1 MKKWSFRLLLVAGF
15 GALAIWIWR
24 VLFPSPEQ
32 VIRKRLGEL
41 AQAASFSS
49 KEAPLASLANSAT
62 LASFFTDD
70 VEFILDVPGHSQQK
84 VSGRDQ
90 LLQAAMSA
98 RSALGGLSVEFLDIN
113 VIVGPDKT
121 SAVADL
127 TAKGRVQGEP
137 DLLVQELKLT
147 LKKIQGHWLISRLE
161 TVKTLSQTAFWLQ
174 FDLITHRWTTRGEGR
189 VAAGCQA
196 GTPAPVKTFAERKA
210 GADRWKP
217 TAALRNKR
225 PLLPHFRAVQL
236 APGGVLHLSFRA
248 LA

>member
-90 LLQAAMSA
+90 LLQAAIGA
-98 RSALGGLSVEFLDIN
+98 RSAVGGLSVEFLDIN
-113 VIVGPDKT
+113 VIVGPEKT

-127 TAKGRVQGEP
+127 TAKGKVQGEP

-161 TVKTLSQTAFWLQ
+161 TVKTLSQTAFWPRI
-174 FDLITHRWTTRGEGR
+174 DLITHRWTPRGEGL

-196 GTPAPVKTFAERKA
+196 GTPARVKTFAERRA
-210 GADRWKP
+210 GADRWKR

-225 PLLPHFRAVQL
+225 PSRPHFRAGRL